1 MLLICLT
8 NFCIIVHIFLQGYYR
23 KGCALLGLNKKPEA
37 AVVFLH
43 CLARDPDKTGV
54 KKSLAKVCNRIT
66 CLFPFFKFQST
77 SAKIALYIK
86 LTHQI
91 CLHAILR
98 MPLMSTF
105 NCFLLSMSL
114 FYLQMYVKQSAYK
127 PNGPLVLEL
136 IPVSVA

>member
-105 NCFLLSMSL
+105 NCFFTFNVTFLFTKFMLNSL
-114 FYLQMYVKQSAYK
+114 HTSQMAHQC
-127 PNGPLVLEL
+127 
-136 IPVSVA
+136 